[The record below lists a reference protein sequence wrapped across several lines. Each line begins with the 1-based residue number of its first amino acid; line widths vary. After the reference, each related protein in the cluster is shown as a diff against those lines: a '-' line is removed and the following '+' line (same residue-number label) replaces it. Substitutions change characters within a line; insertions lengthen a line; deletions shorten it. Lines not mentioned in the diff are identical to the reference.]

1 MKKNLILLLICLF
14 AATSTTTAKSLV
26 ISMKNN
32 KKVYY
37 LLGGETNPMMR
48 FVDGNI
54 TVEADSYT
62 ISDIKNFYI
71 SETDDPNAIEGVLT
85 KNDISYNANTLIINS
100 SNVNSIKVYTING
113 AQVNT
118 EIQKSGDIIAVD
130 LNSLPQ
136 GTYIVT
142 AGGSSFKVMKK

>member
-1 MKKNLILLLICLF
+1 MFLCLF
-14 AATSTTTAKSLV
+14 GAVGSTMAKSLV
-26 ISMKNN
+26 IRMQNN
-32 KKVYY
+32 KRVFY

-48 FVDGNI
+48 FVDGKI

-71 SETDDPNAIEGVLT
+71 SETDDPLLSIESVLS
-85 KNDISYNANTLIINS
+85 KSDVKYNANTLVINS
-100 SNVNSIKVYTING
+100 SEIKTIKVFTVG
-113 AQVNT
+113 GTHVDA

-136 GTYIVT
+136 GTYIIN